1 MNIWGSLENVDLNLG
16 RTRLFIMFRAN
27 QVAKHYN
34 SVQLLWITIPF
45 SFLIYIYYVFDC
57 VFLQTGKL
65 GLISTEHW

>member
-16 RTRLFIMFRAN
+16 RTRLFIIFRAN

-34 SVQLLWITIPF
+34 SVQLLWITILF
-45 SFLIYIYYVFDC
+45 SFLIYIYYVFDY